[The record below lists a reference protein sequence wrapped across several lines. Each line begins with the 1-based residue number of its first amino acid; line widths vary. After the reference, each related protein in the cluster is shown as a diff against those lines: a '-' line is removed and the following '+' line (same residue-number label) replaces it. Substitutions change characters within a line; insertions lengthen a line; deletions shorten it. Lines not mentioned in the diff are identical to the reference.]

1 MEIKE
6 KKCEK
11 KVPIKKNS
19 SFKIKGATIIPAAP
33 LVIAGH
39 TYIPVTIKA
48 EKSVNKT

>member
-1 MEIKE
+1 MDYKE

-11 KVPIKKNS
+11 KVPVKNNS
-19 SFKIKGATIIPAAP
+19 SFKIKGTTIIPSAP

>member
-1 MEIKE
+1 MEKKE
-6 KKCEK
+6 KKYEEQ
-11 KVPIKKNS
+11 VPIKKNS
-19 SFKIKGATIIPAAP
+19 SFKIKGTTIIPSAP

>member
-11 KVPIKKNS
+11 KVPIKKNT
-19 SFKIKGATIIPAAP
+19 SFKVKGATIIPAAP

>member
-6 KKCEK
+6 KKSEK
-11 KVPIKKNS
+11 KVPIKKNT